1 MDGGSGDGMGDLG
14 KRSCVVL
21 AREDL
26 KSDFFCVE
34 FSPVAG
40 SLCLCIGLLC

>member
-1 MDGGSGDGMGDLG
+1 MGDLG

-26 KSDFFCVE
+26 KSAFLRFHLL
-34 FSPVAG
+34 PVHCAYAWAYYDE
-40 SLCLCIGLLC
+40 LA